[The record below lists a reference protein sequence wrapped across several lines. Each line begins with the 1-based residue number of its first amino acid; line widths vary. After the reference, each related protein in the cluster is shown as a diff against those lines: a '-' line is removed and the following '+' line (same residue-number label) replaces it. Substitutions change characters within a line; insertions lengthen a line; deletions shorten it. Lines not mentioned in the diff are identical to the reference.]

1 MISLQTEN
9 MKIQMI
15 KKMNNKYKIVLNYIK
30 DLSVEIPSPEA
41 LITSRNNIG
50 KYEIKV
56 NVTSKPL
63 RLKMIEVVTK
73 LTYADPTKNKH
84 KAFFEIEY
92 ATIIDILDSTLK
104 KNDLEKII
112 LCDLQTEI
120 YPELEKKFLNILK
133 NSGFPNLKF
142 GQKIDFEK
150 LYKQKFN

>member
-1 MISLQTEN
+1 
-9 MKIQMI
+9 MI

-50 KYEIKV
+50 KYQIKV

>member
-1 MISLQTEN
+1 
-9 MKIQMI
+9 
-15 KKMNNKYKIVLNYIK
+15 MNNKYKIVLNYIK

-50 KYEIKV
+50 KYQIKV